1 MKDKQT
7 LINEINRYKKS
18 KKIFLIIAIVLSAL
32 ALLSFISYHDYN
44 ENYYGGLY
52 QDNKIYL
59 PEYEKLFA
67 LLIYLSDFF
76 LSGSLVMFLLRVVL
90 FNFRIQVRE
99 RLIAMMD
106 NNNSYDTP
114 FRDYPNQD
122 VVNAEAHVLSIEESL
137 IREYE
142 KLYEQGLISKDDLER
157 RKKEILN
164 K

>member
-7 LINEINRYKKS
+7 LINEINRYKKN

-32 ALLSFISYHDYN
+32 ALLSFIAGTLVY
-44 ENYYGGLY
+44 
-52 QDNKIYL
+52 IYL

-122 VVNAEAHVLSIEESL
+122 VVNAEAHVLSKEESL

>member
-1 MKDKQT
+1 
-7 LINEINRYKKS
+7 
-18 KKIFLIIAIVLSAL
+18 
-32 ALLSFISYHDYN
+32 
-44 ENYYGGLY
+44 
-52 QDNKIYL
+52 
-59 PEYEKLFA
+59 
-67 LLIYLSDFF
+67 
-76 LSGSLVMFLLRVVL
+76 MFLLRVVL

-106 NNNSYDTP
+106 NNSSYDTP

-122 VVNAEAHVLSIEESL
+122 VVNAEAHVLSKEESL

-142 KLYEQGLISKDDLER
+142 KLYEQGLISKDDIER